1 MSAGASVALPAVRT
15 RAAGIPDREGV
26 ARLLREMDRHG
37 LYQRHFA
44 HGEGPNLALLA
55 RFEQLG
61 HGRHAMV
68 VAQTADG
75 RIIGHGEYAPA
86 DDGVEFA
93 LMVQPQWRQQGIAR
107 AMLKRLCR
115 LAADAGEREI
125 SGLVKADN
133 LAMLRLARQL
143 GFEVWPSDEPSVLK
157 ISRALRAVDST
168 WRGCWFRRSR

>member
-1 MSAGASVALPAVRT
+1 MSAGTSVGLQAVRT

-26 ARLLREMDRHG
+26 ARLLQEMDRQG

-68 VAQTADG
+68 VAHTADG
-75 RIIGHGEYAPA
+75 HIIGHGEYAPA
-86 DDGVEFA
+86 ADGVEFA
-93 LMVQPQWRQQGIAR
+93 LLVQPQWRRQGVAR

-115 LAADAGEREI
+115 LAAAAGEPEI
-125 SGLVKADN
+125 IGLVKADN
-133 LAMLRLARQL
+133 LSMLYLARAL
-143 GFEVWPSDEPSVLK
+143 GFLVEPSDETAVLR
-157 ISRALRAVDST
+157 ISRNLYATASPGHR
-168 WRGCWFRRSR
+168 CWFSRS